1 VSATLAVDDTF
12 QRLESFLV
20 AVNQNLN
27 MSTVHGHLIS
37 VFQQQLTG
45 ENALKNIANLNY
57 YMHVL

>member
-1 VSATLAVDDTF
+1 MSVALAVNDTF

-27 MSTVHGHLIS
+27 MSAVHGHLIS